1 MRLLAALLVCKMS
14 ALAPVEQM
22 TEVRATPLKGNC
34 LYATRDF
41 AAGAAVTDERPL
53 VRSRL
58 DDDAALTERVDA
70 AHRRS
75 PFGFQH
81 MRSHLAA
88 LWTLQSAPPHVIDAI
103 AAKAAPTAPAAAAR
117 LDEELAAVT
126 NPWHARYVG
135 VVLDAA
141 SVAALHEAVPPRHP
155 TVTGQSHVTLCF
167 EPQGTEWLPLLGTR
181 CALRVDEEVSD
192 ERGQAVTVA
201 LESPDVSALLND
213 GRTPHITISTADG
226 VEAVYSNELLRTEE
240 ALRPVALR
248 LTGAVAVAVQPS
260 PAAAA
265 KARRRIVADP
275 EEATRLLSP
284 DAALLRRL
292 TLAWEY
298 NGFPADDDGA
308 LEIFDRASTAAH
320 SCAPNCALEVVRGLR
335 RDDGS
340 VADTLVKGDRVRQAP
355 VGLRLRALR
364 PIAAGEEI
372 TFCYLPDLDLRA
384 EFRERRKQLAARGW
398 KFVCHCE
405 RCVAEA
411 RAFLDSSRGESSSD
425 DDEGPGVVVEAIF

>member
-1 MRLLAALLVCKMS
+1 MHGSLPWLCSIAAAVH
-14 ALAPVEQM
+14 M
-22 TEVRATPLKGNC
+22 TEVRHTPLKGNC

-41 AAGAAVTDERPL
+41 AVGAAVTDERPL

-58 DDDAALTERVDA
+58 DDDAALTERVEA

-103 AAKAAPTAPAAAAR
+103 AAKASPTAPAAAAH

-126 NPWHARYVG
+126 HPWHARYVG

-167 EPQGTEWLPLLGTR
+167 EPRTTEWLPLLGTR

-226 VEAVYSNELLRTEE
+226 V
-240 ALRPVALR
+240 
-248 LTGAVAVAVQPS
+248 
-260 PAAAA
+260 
-265 KARRRIVADP
+265 
-275 EEATRLLSP
+275 
-284 DAALLRRL
+284 
-292 TLAWEY
+292 
-298 NGFPADDDGA
+298 
-308 LEIFDRASTAAH
+308 
-320 SCAPNCALEVVRGLR
+320 
-335 RDDGS
+335 
-340 VADTLVKGDRVRQAP
+340 
-355 VGLRLRALR
+355 
-364 PIAAGEEI
+364 
-372 TFCYLPDLDLRA
+372 
-384 EFRERRKQLAARGW
+384 
-398 KFVCHCE
+398 
-405 RCVAEA
+405 
-411 RAFLDSSRGESSSD
+411 
-425 DDEGPGVVVEAIF
+425 

>member
-1 MRLLAALLVCKMS
+1 
-14 ALAPVEQM
+14 M
-22 TEVRATPLKGNC
+22 TEVRHTPLKGNC

-58 DDDAALTERVDA
+58 DDDPALTERVEA

-88 LWTLQSAPPHVIDAI
+88 LWTLQSAPPHVIDAV

-117 LDEELAAVT
+117 LDEELAAVA

-141 SVAALHEAVPPRHP
+141 SVSSLHEAVPPRHP
-155 TVTGQSHVTLCF
+155 TVTGQSHLTLCF
-167 EPQGTEWLPLLGTR
+167 EPTTTEWLPLLGTR
-181 CALRVDEEVSD
+181 CALRVDGEACD
-192 ERGQAVTVA
+192 DKGQAVTVS
-201 LESPDVSALLND
+201 LESPEVSALLAD
-213 GRTPHITISTADG
+213 GRTPHVTISTADG
-226 VEAVYSNELLRTEE
+226 VEAVYSNELLRTVREDRE
-240 ALRPVALR
+240 IAPPLR

-260 PAAAA
+260 AAAAA
-265 KARRRIVADP
+265 KARRRVVADP

-298 NGFPADDDGA
+298 NGFPAEDDGA

-340 VADTLVKGDRVRQAP
+340 VADTLVKGDRVRQAQ

-372 TFCYLPDLDLRA
+372 TFCYLPDLDLSA

-411 RAFLDSSRGESSSD
+411 RAFLDSSRGESSSE

>member
-1 MRLLAALLVCKMS
+1 
-14 ALAPVEQM
+14 M
-22 TEVRATPLKGNC
+22 TEVRHTPLKGNC

-58 DDDAALTERVDA
+58 DDDPALTERVEA

-155 TVTGQSHVTLCF
+155 TVTDQSHVTLCF
-167 EPQGTEWLPLLGTR
+167 EPQTTEWLPLLGTR
-181 CALRVDEEVSD
+181 CALRVDGEVFD
-192 ERGQAVTVA
+192 DRGQAVTVSI
-201 LESPDVSALLND
+201 ESPEVSALLSD
-213 GRTPHITISTADG
+213 GRTPHVTISTASTASKFDFHTGHG
-226 VEAVYSNELLRTEE
+226 VDR
-240 ALRPVALR
+240 VAR
-248 LTGAVAVAVQPS
+248 GFSAQSGGDRQIAPS
-260 PAAAA
+260 PPDRGRSPSPSS
-265 KARRRIVADP
+265 RRRPPPRRRGGASSPMP
-275 EEATRLLSP
+275 EEAARLLSP
-284 DAALLRRL
+284 DPALLRRL

-308 LEIFDRASTAAH
+308 LEIFDKASTAAH

-372 TFCYLPDLDLRA
+372 TFCYLPDLDLRRSLGSGNLVEIGA
-384 EFRERRKQLAARGW
+384 SARRARLE
-398 KFVCHCE
+398 V
-405 RCVAEA
+405 RVPL
-411 RAFLDSSRGESSSD
+411 RALRGR
-425 DDEGPGVVVEAIF
+425 GAGVP

>member
-1 MRLLAALLVCKMS
+1 
-14 ALAPVEQM
+14 M
-22 TEVRATPLKGNC
+22 TEVRHTPLKGNC

-41 AAGAAVTDERPL
+41 AVGAAVTDERPL

-58 DDDAALTERVDA
+58 DDDAALTERVEA

-88 LWTLQSAPPHVIDAI
+88 LWTLQSAPPHVIDAV
-103 AAKAAPTAPAAAAR
+103 ATKAAPTAPAAAAN

-126 NPWHARYVG
+126 NPWHARSVG

-155 TVTGQSHVTLCF
+155 TVTLQNHVTLCF
-167 EPQGTEWLPLLGTR
+167 EPTTTEWLPLLGTR
-181 CALRVDEEVSD
+181 CALRVDGEAFD
-192 ERGQAVTVA
+192 DRGQAVTVSID
-201 LESPDVSALLND
+201 ESSEVSALLAD

-226 VEAVYSNELLRTEE
+226 VEAVYSNELLRTVQEDRE
-240 ALRPVALR
+240 IAPLR
-248 LTGAVAVAVQPS
+248 LTGEVAVALQPS
-260 PAAAA
+260 AAAAA

-284 DAALLRRL
+284 DAVLLRRL
-292 TLAWEY
+292 ALAWEY
-298 NGFPADDDGA
+298 NGFPAEDDGA

-340 VADTLVKGDRVRQAP
+340 VADTLVKGDRVRQAQ
-355 VGLRLRALR
+355 VGLRLRAVR
-364 PIAAGEEI
+364 PIVAGEEI

-384 EFRERRKQLAARGW
+384 EFRDRRKQLAARGW

-405 RCVAEA
+405 RCVAEV
-411 RAFLDSSRGESSSD
+411 RAFLESSRGEASSE
-425 DDEGPGVVVEAIF
+425 DDEGPSVVVEAIF

>member
-1 MRLLAALLVCKMS
+1 MS
-14 ALAPVEQM
+14 ALDVHL
-22 TEVRATPLKGNC
+22 TEVRHTPLKGNC

-58 DDDAALTERVDA
+58 DDDAALTERVEA

-103 AAKAAPTAPAAAAR
+103 AAKAAPTAPAAAAH
-117 LDEELAAVT
+117 LDEELATVT
-126 NPWHARYVG
+126 TPWHARYVG

-155 TVTGQSHVTLCF
+155 TVTNQKHLTLCF
-167 EPQGTEWLPLLGTR
+167 EPTTTEEWLPLLGTR
-181 CALRVDEEVSD
+181 CTLRVVSEASD
-192 ERGQAVTVA
+192 ARGQAVTVA
-201 LESPDVSALLND
+201 IESPEVSALLAD
-213 GRTPHITISTADG
+213 GRTPHVTISTAEG
-226 VEAVYSNELLRTEE
+226 VEAVYSNELLQTVREDQE
-240 ALRPVALR
+240 IAPLR
-248 LTGAVAVAVQPS
+248 LTGAVAVALQPS
-260 PAAAA
+260 AAAAA
-265 KARRRIVADP
+265 KARRRVVADS

-298 NGFPADDDGA
+298 NGFPAEDDGA

-320 SCAPNCALEVVRGLR
+320 SCSPNCALEVVRGLR

-340 VADTLVKGDRVRQAP
+340 VADTLVKGDRVRQAQ

-364 PIAAGEEI
+364 PIVAGGEI

-411 RAFLDSSRGESSSD
+411 RAFLGRSESSSD

>member
-1 MRLLAALLVCKMS
+1 MHGSLPWLCSIAAAVH
-14 ALAPVEQM
+14 M
-22 TEVRATPLKGNC
+22 TEVRHTPLKGNC

-58 DDDAALTERVDA
+58 DDDAALTERVEA

-88 LWTLQSAPPHVIDAI
+88 LWTLQSAPPHVIDAV
-103 AAKAAPTAPAAAAR
+103 AAKAAPMAPAAAAN

-155 TVTGQSHVTLCF
+155 TVTNQQHVTLCF
-167 EPQGTEWLPLLGTR
+167 EPRTTEWLPLLGTR
-181 CALRVDEEVSD
+181 CVLRVESEASD
-192 ERGQAVTVA
+192 ARGQAVAVSI
-201 LESPDVSALLND
+201 ESPSEVAALLAD

-226 VEAVYSNELLRTEE
+226 VEAVYSNELLRTVQEDQE
-240 ALRPVALR
+240 IASLH
-248 LTGAVAVAVQPS
+248 LTGEVAVALQPS
-260 PAAAA
+260 ADAAA
-265 KARRRIVADP
+265 KARRRIVADA
-275 EEATRLLSP
+275 EEAARLLSP

-320 SCAPNCALEVVRGLR
+320 SCSPNCALEVVRGLR

-340 VADTLVKGDRVRQAP
+340 VADTLIKGDRVRQAQ

-364 PIAAGEEI
+364 PIVAGEEI

-411 RAFLDSSRGESSSD
+411 RAFLGRSESSTD
-425 DDEGPGVVVEAIF
+425 DDEGPSVVVEAIF

>member
-1 MRLLAALLVCKMS
+1 MMHGSLPWLCSIAAAVH
-14 ALAPVEQM
+14 M
-22 TEVRATPLKGNC
+22 TEVRHTPLKGNC

-58 DDDAALTERVDA
+58 DDDAALTERVEA

-103 AAKAAPTAPAAAAR
+103 AAKASPTAPAAAAH

-126 NPWHARYVG
+126 HPWHARYVG

-155 TVTGQSHVTLCF
+155 TVTLQNHVTLCF
-167 EPQGTEWLPLLGTR
+167 EPTTTEWLPLLGTR
-181 CALRVDEEVSD
+181 CALRVVSEASD
-192 ERGQAVTVA
+192 ARGQAVTVA
-201 LESPDVSALLND
+201 IESPEVSALLAD

-226 VEAVYSNELLRTEE
+226 VEAVYSNELLRTVQEDRE
-240 ALRPVALR
+240 IVPLR
-248 LTGAVAVAVQPS
+248 LTGQVAVAVQPS
-260 PAAAA
+260 AAAAA

-320 SCAPNCALEVVRGLR
+320 SCSPNCALEVVRGLR

-340 VADTLVKGDRVRQAP
+340 VADTLVKGDRVRQAQ

-384 EFRERRKQLAARGW
+384 AFRERRQQLAARGW

-411 RAFLDSSRGESSSD
+411 RAFLGRCESSSE

>member
-1 MRLLAALLVCKMS
+1 MMHGSLPWLCSIAAAVH
-14 ALAPVEQM
+14 M
-22 TEVRATPLKGNC
+22 TEVRHTPLKGNC

-41 AAGAAVTDERPL
+41 TAGTAVTDERPL

-58 DDDAALTERVDA
+58 DDDAALTERVEA

-88 LWTLQSAPPHVIDAI
+88 LWTLQSAPAHVIDAI

-126 NPWHARYVG
+126 DPWHARYVG

-141 SVAALHEAVPPRHP
+141 SVLALHDAVPPRHP
-155 TVTGQSHVTLCF
+155 TVTGQQHLTLLF
-167 EPQGTEWLPLLGTR
+167 EPTTTEWLPLLGTR
-181 CALRVDEEVSD
+181 CTLRVVSEASD
-192 ERGQAVTVA
+192 ARGQAVTVA
-201 LESPDVSALLND
+201 IESPEVSALLAD

-226 VEAVYSNELLRTEE
+226 VEAVYSNELLRTVREDRE
-240 ALRPVALR
+240 IAPPLR
-248 LTGAVAVAVQPS
+248 LTGEVAVAVQPS
-260 PAAAA
+260 ADAAA
-265 KARRRIVADP
+265 KARRRVVADA
-275 EEATRLLSP
+275 EEAARLLSP
-284 DAALLRRL
+284 DPALLRRL
-292 TLAWEY
+292 ALAWEY

-384 EFRERRKQLAARGW
+384 EFRQRRKQLAARGW

-411 RAFLDSSRGESSSD
+411 RAFLGRSESSSD

>member
-1 MRLLAALLVCKMS
+1 MQGPLRRIWLCIAALRQTQHCTAAAQPKH
-14 ALAPVEQM
+14 M

-58 DDDAALTERVDA
+58 EDDPALTERVEA

-88 LWTLQSAPPHVIDAI
+88 LWTLQSAPKHVVDAV

-126 NPWHARYVG
+126 TPWHARYVG

-155 TVTGQSHVTLCF
+155 TVTDQKHLTLCF
-167 EPQGTEWLPLLGTR
+167 EPRTTAWLPLLGTR
-181 CALRVDEEVSD
+181 CALRVDGEAFD
-192 ERGQAVTVA
+192 DRGQAVAVSI
-201 LESPDVSALLND
+201 ESPEVSALLND

-226 VEAVYSNELLRTEE
+226 VEAVYSNELLRTG
-240 ALRPVALR
+240 ALRPISLSLTGEVSVAL
-248 LTGAVAVAVQPS
+248 QPS
-260 PAAAA
+260 AAAAA
-265 KARRRIVADP
+265 KARRRVVADA
-275 EEATRLLSP
+275 EEAARLLAP

-340 VADTLVKGDRVRQAP
+340 VADTLVKGDRVRQAQ

-384 EFRERRKQLAARGW
+384 
-398 KFVCHCE
+398 VS
-405 RCVAEA
+405 
-411 RAFLDSSRGESSSD
+411 DS
-425 DDEGPGVVVEAIF
+425 V